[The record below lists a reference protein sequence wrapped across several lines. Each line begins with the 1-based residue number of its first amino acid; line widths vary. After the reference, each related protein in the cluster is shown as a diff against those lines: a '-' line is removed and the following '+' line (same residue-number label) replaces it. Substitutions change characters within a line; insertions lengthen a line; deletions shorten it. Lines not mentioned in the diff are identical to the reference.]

1 MTNGISPLSDTKKSA
16 ASAAAQ
22 PVAHAP
28 TGPLQPD
35 PALMHAG
42 PINDLTARFR
52 AIAMHEPRIDEY
64 VDQVRQAYAVA
75 AAAHSTQTRESGEP
89 YINHPVA
96 VAHILIDLHIDAE
109 TIMAALLHDVIEDT
123 AVSYEQIEGLFGA
136 DVAALVDGVTKLSEL
151 ETRPKEEAQA
161 ENYRKMFVSMANDPR
176 VVLVKLADRL
186 HNMRTIHATRPEKQK
201 RIARETMEIYVPLAH
216 RLGIG
221 QLKWELEDRSFAIL
235 EPEQYSEIS
244 RQLAA
249 RRDQREKTVQRVVD
263 RLNELLSHEKI
274 TGEVTGRPKNI
285 HSIYRKMKRKGV
297 RLEQIYDQ
305 LAVRVMVNT
314 VPECYQVLG
323 VVHTTW
329 PPVPGEFDDYIAN
342 PKESLYRSLHTTVL
356 IPGGQPCEVQIRTHE
371 MHEVAEH
378 GIAAHWR
385 YKDGYKSSDQNFD
398 AKIVWLR
405 GLMSWRN
412 EVADATEFVERF
424 KSDFLEEQVFVFTP
438 RGKIIDLP
446 LGSTPVDFAYRIHS
460 DVGNNCVGARINN
473 RMVPLDYQIQ
483 TGEMIEIMTKRTSNG
498 PSRDWLNF
506 VKTVS
511 ARTHIRRF
519 FKRADRGEN
528 ITAGREMLEKE
539 LKRLGL
545 VLSLEEAA
553 AIANVK
559 VVDDMLA
566 MIGDGELSARNI
578 AQKLLAAHIKEIEPI
593 DPPMP
598 NAPKTTTV
606 GSADIRVRGIDG
618 MLTRLAKCCNP
629 VVTEPI
635 AGYVTRGRG
644 VTIHRA
650 DCHNIL
656 NEPDRNRIVA
666 VNWGGSVPKLGFSVP
681 LQIES
686 WDRVGLWRDISS
698 TIADAGINIDVVE
711 QVPTKRHNVSMLK
724 AIIRVQ
730 SVEQLTRLLDRLNR
744 LPDVIEARR
753 DTGTQKKKDKN

>member
-1 MTNGISPLSDTKKSA
+1 MTNGMTPSSDQRKPAPSGA
-16 ASAAAQ
+16 LIPDHELMYA
-22 PVAHAP
+22 PV
-28 TGPLQPD
+28 
-35 PALMHAG
+35 
-42 PINDLTARFR
+42 INELATRFR
-52 AIAMHEPRIDEY
+52 AIATHDPHIEEF
-64 VDQVRQAYAVA
+64 VEKVRQAFAVA
-75 AAAHSTQTRESGEP
+75 AAAHAHQSRESGEP

-96 VAHILIDLHIDAE
+96 VATILIELHIDAE

-123 AVSYEQIEGLFGA
+123 SVSYEQIEGLFGP

-151 ETRPKEEAQA
+151 EVRPKEEAQA

-186 HNMRTIHATRPEKQK
+186 HNMRTIHVTKPEKQK

-235 EPEQYSEIS
+235 EPDHYTEIS
-244 RQLAA
+244 RQLAM
-249 RRDQREKTVQRVVD
+249 RRDLREKTVQRVVD
-263 RLNELLSHEKI
+263 RLDELLTHEHI

-323 VVHTTW
+323 LVHTTW

-356 IPGGQPCEVQIRTHE
+356 IPGGQPCEVQIRTHD

-385 YKDGYKSSDQNFD
+385 YKDGCKGADQNFD

-498 PSRDWLNF
+498 PSRDWMNF

-511 ARTHIRRF
+511 ARAHIRRF

-528 ITAGREMLEKE
+528 IAAGREMLEKE
-539 LKRLGL
+539 FKRLGL
-545 VLSLEEAA
+545 VVALEDAA
-553 AIANVK
+553 NMVGIK
-559 VVDDMLA
+559 IIDDMFA
-566 MIGDGELSARNI
+566 QIGDGELSARTI
-578 AQKLLAAHIKEIEPI
+578 GQKILAVQMKENEPI

-618 MLTRLAKCCNP
+618 MLTRLARCCNP

-635 AGYVTRGRG
+635 AGDVTRGRG

-711 QVPTKRHNVSMLK
+711 QVPTKRHNVSMLR

-753 DTGTQKKKDKN
+753 EKGTSR